1 MWAFDTASII
11 HAWDNYPIENF
22 PKLWDWLKSEIN
34 SNKIGFPEVVKE
46 EVLKNSTECSKLLK
60 GCPNCFLKVTNA
72 ISQEALKYRDMLEI
86 VEDRY
91 GAGVSENDL
100 IIISTARFHGCILV
114 TDEKNSPIF
123 LKRRKTIK
131 FQLFVHWRKSK
142 SCAKAS
148 LNFCEKAIRFFK
160 QIIKSSFPN
169 KK

>member
-1 MWAFDTASII
+1 MFAFDTSSII

-34 SNKIGFPEVVKE
+34 SNKIVFPEVVKE
-46 EVLKNSTECSKLLK
+46 EVLKNSTECSKWLK

-100 IIISTARFHGCILV
+100 IIISTARLHGCILV
-114 TDEKNSPIF
+114 TDEKRQPNRPQEKKNYKIPTVCSLKEVNVTCQSFVEF
-123 LKRRKTIK
+123 L
-131 FQLFVHWRKSK
+131 RKS
-142 SCAKAS
+142 
-148 LNFCEKAIRFFK
+148 NQVF
-160 QIIKSSFPN
+160 
-169 KK
+169 